1 MAFIWTEEE
10 ATTFFRAIDGHR
22 HEIIF
27 VLAIHCGMRMG
38 EIHALRFSDIDLK
51 RGDYICEAYHGL

>member
-1 MAFIWTEEE
+1 MVTDI
-10 ATTFFRAIDGHR
+10 
-22 HEIIF
+22 EIIF

-51 RGDYICEAYHGL
+51 RGIIAVRHNA